1 MSDNRVAIVTAA
13 GKGMGEAIAR
23 ELAGADYRLSLMS
36 VSGAAETLADELGAV
51 GVLSLIHI

>member
-23 ELAGADYRLSLMS
+23 EL
-36 VSGAAETLADELGAV
+36 
-51 GVLSLIHI
+51 